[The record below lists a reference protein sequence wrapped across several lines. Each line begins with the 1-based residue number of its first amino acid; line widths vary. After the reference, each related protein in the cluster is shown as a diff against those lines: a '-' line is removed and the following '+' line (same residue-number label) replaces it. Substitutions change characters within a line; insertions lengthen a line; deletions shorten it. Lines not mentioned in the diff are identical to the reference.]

1 MKALPVVLILVLL
14 AACSAPAPTP
24 DAPATEAAIAAR
36 IFATLTAAAPPPAT
50 PQPITA
56 TLSPTPIPPQPTA
69 TPSPTS
75 SPAPTITP
83 SPLPS
88 PPPAPTD
95 TPAPAA
101 TAGRPEAIVTGQS
114 LNVRAGPGT
123 MHPVI
128 GVLRQGEAVQVTG
141 RDAAGAWLE
150 IRLVDGSS
158 GWVSRSLVRTN
169 PQSDA
174 IAVAESIPTAPA
186 PSPAATRAAPPA
198 NARRDLEVAYLNLH
212 YECQRTEWQ
221 DRVRV
226 WGYRSFQADLYIKNN
241 SAEPVT
247 PPWSP
252 ARWIITD
259 GVNERA
265 SELIWEWGHVQ
276 TGLYDQPTI
285 APGQSAG
292 WTFMAFPIER
302 DEWVKAVEFEWQ
314 GQRYRVEFDL
324 GPYGNAHNYRDC
336 GDYPPAPWPRTPVP
350 VETAVGPG
358 SPNPGTTPVR

>member
-1 MKALPVVLILVLL
+1 MKALPVVLILALL

-36 IFATLTAAAPPPAT
+36 IFATLTAAAPPPAM
-50 PQPITA
+50 PEPITPTLNPTPVPPQTAA
-56 TLSPTPIPPQPTA
+56 TLSH
-69 TPSPTS
+69 TPSP
-75 SPAPTITP
+75 PPTVTP

-88 PPPAPTD
+88 PPPTLTD

-101 TAGRPEAIVTGQS
+101 TTERAAAVVTGQS

-123 MHPVI
+123 VHPVI

-141 RDAAGAWLE
+141 RDATGAWLE
-150 IRLVDGSS
+150 IRLADGTA
-158 GWVSRSLVRTN
+158 GWVGRSLVRTN
-169 PQSDA
+169 PQADA
-174 IAVAESIPTAPA
+174 IAVAVSIPTAPA
-186 PSPAATRAAPPA
+186 PAATRAAPPA
-198 NARRDLEVAYLNLH
+198 SGRQDLEVAYLNLH

-221 DRVRV
+221 DLVRV

-241 SAEPVT
+241 SSGPVQ

-259 GVNERA
+259 GANERV

-276 TGLYDQPTI
+276 TGLYDQPSI

-314 GQRYRVEFDL
+314 GQRYRTEFDL
-324 GPYGNAHNYRDC
+324 GPYGNAHNYLDC
-336 GDYPPAPWPRTPVP
+336 GDYPATTGPRTPVP
-350 VETAVGPG
+350 VDTPVGPG
-358 SPNPGTTPVR
+358 DPGSSLTPVR